1 MPPKRRRRFQ
11 GLYYHSSPPKV
22 LPMNGQLPNDSARRR
37 RGSDDF
43 SIKLSTIRIWMHEK
57 EIGKLTRILWA
68 GQGNRLRQQASTNP
82 RVKRF
87 LAAVP
92 YVMNSIRDVHQ
103 AVIDNNLENLQAHLE
118 PPVPPAL
125 VTCRDAN
132 GLNLIHKA
140 AGLGHA
146 TILEYLITTWPDG
159 VHECDITGKTPL
171 HWAASAKNNMRC
183 YTLLTQAGCDEEAV
197 DYKMKTPSFYRHK
210 PHEIERAFLTY
221 VPEAPRVSPDV
232 ATDWEALSDDSGDGK
247 NPNIKIPEMNGFG
260 RHSNTESNENTS
272 EAEMTEGASA
282 ADDDDAGGGD
292 DEALTEE
299 PEKEGEPAAEEN
311 GDGDAEPVAD
321 EEEEEEQAE
330 EEKPAEDETEDKKV
344 EENGEETES
353 ANEETQTNDDE
364 AAAAA
369 EDKEEPQD
377 EKQTQSVNE
386 TNATTTTNDSETNK
400 AEEEDHEGENE
411 KQNDEEESE
420 NSKETV
426 IEKSDEGAQEREDNE
441 KEVNEKDEKTIE
453 TAEEIKE
460 IEEKKV
466 GTEDSDKSEKKKEDD
481 EDLESHDKEKEEDEV
496 VESHDKAKE
505 EKEDLESHDKGKE
518 EEEDLESH
526 DKGKEEKEDL
536 ESHDKGK
543 AEEKSEDHV
552 KENEQDS
559 SKEAETKEGENE
571 ANDKANEVELNGN
584 NKGEHNEEKG
594 DSIKEGDNEGKGDG
608 KDVVKD
614 MEDKDDLTKNDH
626 EKDSLEEG
634 NQENNKNNEK
644 DEENETVEKTNKN
657 NEKEDDNKDKENDDQ
672 TQGKNGDSKTEG
684 KHEESSIKDE
694 TEISVDSGK
703 VDANITKNKEDSAKE
718 DVNSTKEE
726 TITEVETEK
735 EKKNETNGKPAENEK
750 MPDVGSNKSSENGKD
765 EEQVPKTDDNQ
776 KDIKIIEEKSEN
788 AEEEIK
794 KEKLGTN
801 ESFVKLNLV
810 PTGILKADHKETSM
824 SDEKKKTEEQEEDEN
839 NNNAVSPTNNEE
851 KDDHDPNRSSESP
864 QKSPKSPSDTDES
877 QDIED
882 FLKQTQQDISDKFDE
897 ISDNLKE
904 NVKEFSNKIKN
915 IFTTSDENEN
925 DDKRDGDER
934 EDNKTPKDSNEN
946 ESNDIVVGN
955 ANTPKSQHKVVNGK
969 GSGRKS
975 GKHRSGGENSS
986 EDDDDEDDEETEA
999 EAAADD
1005 GENDNDDEKE
1015 NDEEG
1020 EEDEENEPNDE
1031 EDNEND
1037 VENDVDNNE
1046 TDKDNENEAE
1056 KDDDNE
1062 EENAE
1067 AEPEDDGGADGTE
1080 SPTSSMAIEGF
1091 VEGVADDNTVQS
1103 HKAAYVEDDNDEESR
1118 INRIIASGDME
1129 QLAQIV
1135 LNGDGQKLLNV
1146 KAKESEIQAFLR
1158 NVPNYMD
1165 KIRRVHEAAR
1175 GGSLLNLQQAL
1186 DRRKFAIAKDE
1197 ISPNGATPLH
1207 VAVLFGHSDIV
1218 RYLSARFPE
1227 TTSVTDNDGRT
1238 ALHYAA
1244 VISDNGHFYNVLQ
1257 QLGANPKAMDNFDKT
1272 PEQYLADNDMK
1283 DTFNYGLLLKNF
1295 GAEELEEQLL
1305 SDQGKIENHSF
1316 EENPIFKTEQG
1327 KYLAENLADP
1337 LIKALTQVAQKRPQ
1351 DPLQYLTNYLQTFV
1365 AQRNTNGR
1373 TVVQAAVHSG
1383 SSHTDSTALAAN
1395 SQTDSLEEKPVI
1407 PTSRMNGHVTR
1418 DKGEDIG
1425 TDPAQQQI
1433 DDEDADEAEAALS
1446 KRLEERDEHGQ
1457 SMLHFASARSHRR
1470 GGLLQLIEE
1479 SNVDITYRDEL
1490 YRTARDVALQA
1501 NQVVNAKDIDRYLIS
1516 LAIVGDVKPF
1526 EYFAIAGYDHI
1537 IDVMEDDRSIIEVAE
1552 SKGHT
1557 ELATYLRTIRPMEE
1571 LREEL
1576 HQMIRDHKVDRVKE
1590 IVAGPEAKWL
1600 LMARNY
1606 YGRTALHIAIL
1617 KEDEELVEH
1626 FVKICPEALKI
1637 GDNLE
1642 RSPLHYAMG
1651 TNLVEGISRI
1661 LIQNGAKRTNKDLKG
1676 RQPSYYFMNKADIL
1690 RLQEEED
1697 ENR

>member
-22 LPMNGQLPNDSARRR
+22 LPMNGQLPNDSARKR
-37 RGSDDF
+37 RGSDDM
-43 SIKLSTIRIWMHEK
+43 SVKLSTIRIWMHEK

-82 RVKRF
+82 KVKRF

-103 AVIDNNLENLQAHLE
+103 AVIDNSLENLQAHLE

-247 NPNIKIPEMNGFG
+247 KPDIKIPEMNGFG
-260 RHSNTESNENTS
+260 RHSNAESNENTS

-282 ADDDDAGGGD
+282 AEDDDAGGGD
-292 DEALTEE
+292 EEALTEE
-299 PEKEGEPAAEEN
+299 PEKEESAAEEP
-311 GDGDAEPVAD
+311 EKPV
-321 EEEEEEQAE
+321 EEEKED
-330 EEKPAEDETEDKKV
+330 EEKPAEDDAKDEEEEEGKPLED
-344 EENGEETES
+344 E
-353 ANEETQTNDDE
+353 NEESQANDDE
-364 AAAAA
+364 QAAQ
-369 EDKEEPQD
+369 EQQEEEEPQD
-377 EKQTQSVNE
+377 EENE
-386 TNATTTTNDSETNK
+386 T
-400 AEEEDHEGENE
+400 EEAGDDDDDGSNGQDQEQDDGENE
-411 KQNDEEESE
+411 PNNDE
-420 NSKETV
+420 
-426 IEKSDEGAQEREDNE
+426 NE
-441 KEVNEKDEKTIE
+441 
-453 TAEEIKE
+453 
-460 IEEKKV
+460 
-466 GTEDSDKSEKKKEDD
+466 
-481 EDLESHDKEKEEDEV
+481 
-496 VESHDKAKE
+496 
-505 EKEDLESHDKGKE
+505 
-518 EEEDLESH
+518 
-526 DKGKEEKEDL
+526 
-536 ESHDKGK
+536 
-543 AEEKSEDHV
+543 
-552 KENEQDS
+552 
-559 SKEAETKEGENE
+559 
-571 ANDKANEVELNGN
+571 
-584 NKGEHNEEKG
+584 
-594 DSIKEGDNEGKGDG
+594 
-608 KDVVKD
+608 
-614 MEDKDDLTKNDH
+614 
-626 EKDSLEEG
+626 
-634 NQENNKNNEK
+634 
-644 DEENETVEKTNKN
+644 
-657 NEKEDDNKDKENDDQ
+657 
-672 TQGKNGDSKTEG
+672 
-684 KHEESSIKDE
+684 
-694 TEISVDSGK
+694 
-703 VDANITKNKEDSAKE
+703 
-718 DVNSTKEE
+718 
-726 TITEVETEK
+726 
-735 EKKNETNGKPAENEK
+735 P
-750 MPDVGSNKSSENGKD
+750 
-765 EEQVPKTDDNQ
+765 
-776 KDIKIIEEKSEN
+776 
-788 AEEEIK
+788 
-794 KEKLGTN
+794 
-801 ESFVKLNLV
+801 
-810 PTGILKADHKETSM
+810 
-824 SDEKKKTEEQEEDEN
+824 
-839 NNNAVSPTNNEE
+839 NNEE
-851 KDDHDPNRSSESP
+851 A
-864 QKSPKSPSDTDES
+864 
-877 QDIED
+877 
-882 FLKQTQQDISDKFDE
+882 
-897 ISDNLKE
+897 
-904 NVKEFSNKIKN
+904 
-915 IFTTSDENEN
+915 NEN
-925 DDKRDGDER
+925 DD
-934 EDNKTPKDSNEN
+934 EN
-946 ESNDIVVGN
+946 
-955 ANTPKSQHKVVNGK
+955 
-969 GSGRKS
+969 
-975 GKHRSGGENSS
+975 
-986 EDDDDEDDEETEA
+986 
-999 EAAADD
+999 
-1005 GENDNDDEKE
+1005 

-1020 EEDEENEPNDE
+1020 GENND
-1031 EDNEND
+1031 
-1037 VENDVDNNE
+1037 
-1046 TDKDNENEAE
+1046 
-1056 KDDDNE
+1056 E

-1067 AEPEDDGGADGTE
+1067 NADEDAADDDDGDGAE
-1080 SPTSSMAIEGF
+1080 SPTSSLAIEGF
-1091 VEGVADDNTVQS
+1091 VEGAADDNTVQS
-1103 HKAAYVEDDNDEESR
+1103 QKAVYNDDHNNDEESR
-1118 INRIIASGDME
+1118 ISRIIASGDME

-1146 KAKESEIQAFLR
+1146 EAKEAEIQAFLR

-1186 DRRKFAIAKDE
+1186 DRRKFAVAKDE

-1244 VISDNGHFYNVLQ
+1244 VINDNGHFYNVLQ
-1257 QLGANPKAMDNFDKT
+1257 QLGANPKAQDNMGRT
-1272 PEQYLADNDMK
+1272 PEQYMTDNDQK

-1295 GAEELEEQLL
+1295 GAEELEEKLL

-1383 SSHTDSTALAAN
+1383 SSHTDSTGLAN
-1395 SQTDSLEEKPVI
+1395 DSPIEQKQII
-1407 PTSRMNGHVTR
+1407 PTARMNGHVTH
-1418 DKGEDIG
+1418 DKTEDIE
-1425 TDPAQQQI
+1425 TDTLQQQI
-1433 DDEDADEAEAALS
+1433 DDEDADEAESALS

-1479 SNVDITYRDEL
+1479 SKVDITYRDEL

-1537 IDVMEDDRSIIEVAE
+1537 IDVLDEDKTIIEVAE

-1557 ELATYLRTIRPMEE
+1557 ELVSYLRAIRPMEE
-1571 LREEL
+1571 MREEL
-1576 HQMIRDHKVDRVKE
+1576 HQMIRDHKVDRAKE
-1590 IVAGPEAKWL
+1590 ISAGPEGKWL
-1600 LMARNY
+1600 IMARNY

-1697 ENR
+1697 ESR

>member
-22 LPMNGQLPNDSARRR
+22 LPMNGQLPNDSARKR
-37 RGSDDF
+37 RGSDDM
-43 SIKLSTIRIWMHEK
+43 SVKLSTIRIWMHEK

-82 RVKRF
+82 KVKRF

-103 AVIDNNLENLQAHLE
+103 AVIDNSLENLQAHLE

-247 NPNIKIPEMNGFG
+247 KPDIKIPEMNGFG
-260 RHSNTESNENTS
+260 RHSNAESNENTS

-282 ADDDDAGGGD
+282 AEDDDAGGGD
-292 DEALTEE
+292 EEALTEE
-299 PEKEGEPAAEEN
+299 PEKEESAAEEP
-311 GDGDAEPVAD
+311 EKPV
-321 EEEEEEQAE
+321 EEEKED
-330 EEKPAEDETEDKKV
+330 EEKPAEDDAKDEEEEEGKPLED
-344 EENGEETES
+344 E
-353 ANEETQTNDDE
+353 NEESQANDDE
-364 AAAAA
+364 QAAQ
-369 EDKEEPQD
+369 EQQEEEEPQD

-386 TNATTTTNDSETNK
+386 ANAITNDNESDK
-400 AEEEDHEGENE
+400 AEPDDEDNE
-411 KQNDEEESE
+411 KQNEEEESVNNEE
-420 NSKETV
+420 NSKDTV
-426 IEKSDEGAQEREDNE
+426 IEKA
-441 KEVNEKDEKTIE
+441 KE
-453 TAEEIKE
+453 EEVE
-460 IEEKKV
+460 QQQQN
-466 GTEDSDKSEKKKEDD
+466 GKED
-481 EDLESHDKEKEEDEV
+481 EKEEDE
-496 VESHDKAKE
+496 
-505 EKEDLESHDKGKE
+505 
-518 EEEDLESH
+518 
-526 DKGKEEKEDL
+526 
-536 ESHDKGK
+536 
-543 AEEKSEDHV
+543 
-552 KENEQDS
+552 
-559 SKEAETKEGENE
+559 T
-571 ANDKANEVELNGN
+571 
-584 NKGEHNEEKG
+584 
-594 DSIKEGDNEGKGDG
+594 
-608 KDVVKD
+608 
-614 MEDKDDLTKNDH
+614 
-626 EKDSLEEG
+626 
-634 NQENNKNNEK
+634 NEK
-644 DEENETVEKTNKN
+644 DEEMGKESGNETTKEDEEKDKE
-657 NEKEDDNKDKENDDQ
+657 NEKEINESEEEKGNETIKETKEEKDANGKENEKEAEEGEETKEESKSSDTHAEEKEAEEDLETYDSEKHDESKDKMNENNIKENDDQ
-672 TQGKNGDSKTEG
+672 NKEEQIADTEQD
-684 KHEESSIKDE
+684 KKPSQSDLETMEKDE
-694 TEISVDSGK
+694 
-703 VDANITKNKEDSAKE
+703 N
-718 DVNSTKEE
+718 
-726 TITEVETEK
+726 
-735 EKKNETNGKPAENEK
+735 
-750 MPDVGSNKSSENGKD
+750 
-765 EEQVPKTDDNQ
+765 
-776 KDIKIIEEKSEN
+776 
-788 AEEEIK
+788 
-794 KEKLGTN
+794 
-801 ESFVKLNLV
+801 
-810 PTGILKADHKETSM
+810 
-824 SDEKKKTEEQEEDEN
+824 EN
-839 NNNAVSPTNNEE
+839 NNNNGG
-851 KDDHDPNRSSESP
+851 D
-864 QKSPKSPSDTDES
+864 
-877 QDIED
+877 
-882 FLKQTQQDISDKFDE
+882 
-897 ISDNLKE
+897 
-904 NVKEFSNKIKN
+904 
-915 IFTTSDENEN
+915 
-925 DDKRDGDER
+925 DGDER
-934 EDNKTPKDSNEN
+934 QKKIEKDSIES
-946 ESNDIVVGN
+946 ESNDIVVVGN
-955 ANTPKSQHKVVNGK
+955 SNTPNSKHKLNGN
-969 GSGRKS
+969 GSGKS
-975 GKHRSGGENSS
+975 RGKHHTPGGGGGENSS
-986 EDDDDEDDEETEA
+986 DDTEDDEENETE
-999 EAAADD
+999 EAGDDDDDGSNGQDQEQDD
-1005 GENDNDDEKE
+1005 GENEPNNDENEPNNEEANENDDEN

-1020 EEDEENEPNDE
+1020 GENND
-1031 EDNEND
+1031 
-1037 VENDVDNNE
+1037 
-1046 TDKDNENEAE
+1046 
-1056 KDDDNE
+1056 E

-1067 AEPEDDGGADGTE
+1067 NADEDAADDDDGDGAE
-1080 SPTSSMAIEGF
+1080 SPTSSLAIEGF
-1091 VEGVADDNTVQS
+1091 VEGAADDNT
-1103 HKAAYVEDDNDEESR
+1103 ESR
-1118 INRIIASGDME
+1118 ISRIIASGDME

-1146 KAKESEIQAFLR
+1146 EAKEAEIQAFLR

-1186 DRRKFAIAKDE
+1186 DRRKFAVAKDE

-1244 VISDNGHFYNVLQ
+1244 VINDNGHFYNVLQ
-1257 QLGANPKAMDNFDKT
+1257 QLGANPKAQDNMGRT
-1272 PEQYLADNDMK
+1272 PEQYMTDNDQK

-1295 GAEELEEQLL
+1295 GAEELEEKLL

-1383 SSHTDSTALAAN
+1383 SSHTDSTGLAN
-1395 SQTDSLEEKPVI
+1395 DSPIEQKQII
-1407 PTSRMNGHVTR
+1407 PTARMNGHVTH
-1418 DKGEDIG
+1418 DKTEDIE
-1425 TDPAQQQI
+1425 TDTLQQQI
-1433 DDEDADEAEAALS
+1433 DDEDADEAESALS

-1479 SNVDITYRDEL
+1479 SKVDITYRDEL

-1537 IDVMEDDRSIIEVAE
+1537 IDVLDEDKTIIEVAE

-1557 ELATYLRTIRPMEE
+1557 ELVSYLRAIRPMEE
-1571 LREEL
+1571 MREEL
-1576 HQMIRDHKVDRVKE
+1576 HQMIRDHKVDRAKE
-1590 IVAGPEAKWL
+1590 ISAGPEGKWL
-1600 LMARNY
+1600 IMARNY

-1697 ENR
+1697 ESR

>member
-1 MPPKRRRRFQ
+1 
-11 GLYYHSSPPKV
+11 
-22 LPMNGQLPNDSARRR
+22 MNGQLPNDSARKR
-37 RGSDDF
+37 RGSDDM
-43 SIKLSTIRIWMHEK
+43 SVKLSTIRIWMHEK

-82 RVKRF
+82 KVKRF

-103 AVIDNNLENLQAHLE
+103 AVIDNSLENLQAHLE

-247 NPNIKIPEMNGFG
+247 KPDIKIPEMNGFG
-260 RHSNTESNENTS
+260 RHSNAESNENTS

-282 ADDDDAGGGD
+282 AEDDDAGGGD
-292 DEALTEE
+292 EEALTEE
-299 PEKEGEPAAEEN
+299 PEKEESAAEEP
-311 GDGDAEPVAD
+311 EKPV
-321 EEEEEEQAE
+321 EEEKED
-330 EEKPAEDETEDKKV
+330 EEKPAEDDAKDEEEEEGKPLED
-344 EENGEETES
+344 E
-353 ANEETQTNDDE
+353 NEESQANDDE
-364 AAAAA
+364 QAAQ
-369 EDKEEPQD
+369 EQQEEEEPQD
-377 EKQTQSVNE
+377 E
-386 TNATTTTNDSETNK
+386 
-400 AEEEDHEGENE
+400 
-411 KQNDEEESE
+411 
-420 NSKETV
+420 
-426 IEKSDEGAQEREDNE
+426 
-441 KEVNEKDEKTIE
+441 
-453 TAEEIKE
+453 
-460 IEEKKV
+460 
-466 GTEDSDKSEKKKEDD
+466 
-481 EDLESHDKEKEEDEV
+481 
-496 VESHDKAKE
+496 
-505 EKEDLESHDKGKE
+505 
-518 EEEDLESH
+518 
-526 DKGKEEKEDL
+526 
-536 ESHDKGK
+536 
-543 AEEKSEDHV
+543 
-552 KENEQDS
+552 
-559 SKEAETKEGENE
+559 
-571 ANDKANEVELNGN
+571 
-584 NKGEHNEEKG
+584 
-594 DSIKEGDNEGKGDG
+594 
-608 KDVVKD
+608 
-614 MEDKDDLTKNDH
+614 
-626 EKDSLEEG
+626 
-634 NQENNKNNEK
+634 
-644 DEENETVEKTNKN
+644 
-657 NEKEDDNKDKENDDQ
+657 
-672 TQGKNGDSKTEG
+672 
-684 KHEESSIKDE
+684 
-694 TEISVDSGK
+694 
-703 VDANITKNKEDSAKE
+703 
-718 DVNSTKEE
+718 
-726 TITEVETEK
+726 
-735 EKKNETNGKPAENEK
+735 
-750 MPDVGSNKSSENGKD
+750 
-765 EEQVPKTDDNQ
+765 
-776 KDIKIIEEKSEN
+776 
-788 AEEEIK
+788 
-794 KEKLGTN
+794 
-801 ESFVKLNLV
+801 
-810 PTGILKADHKETSM
+810 
-824 SDEKKKTEEQEEDEN
+824 
-839 NNNAVSPTNNEE
+839 
-851 KDDHDPNRSSESP
+851 
-864 QKSPKSPSDTDES
+864 
-877 QDIED
+877 
-882 FLKQTQQDISDKFDE
+882 
-897 ISDNLKE
+897 
-904 NVKEFSNKIKN
+904 
-915 IFTTSDENEN
+915 
-925 DDKRDGDER
+925 
-934 EDNKTPKDSNEN
+934 
-946 ESNDIVVGN
+946 
-955 ANTPKSQHKVVNGK
+955 
-969 GSGRKS
+969 
-975 GKHRSGGENSS
+975 
-986 EDDDDEDDEETEA
+986 
-999 EAAADD
+999 
-1005 GENDNDDEKE
+1005 
-1015 NDEEG
+1015 
-1020 EEDEENEPNDE
+1020 
-1031 EDNEND
+1031 
-1037 VENDVDNNE
+1037 
-1046 TDKDNENEAE
+1046 
-1056 KDDDNE
+1056 
-1062 EENAE
+1062 
-1067 AEPEDDGGADGTE
+1067 
-1080 SPTSSMAIEGF
+1080 
-1091 VEGVADDNTVQS
+1091 
-1103 HKAAYVEDDNDEESR
+1103 ESR
-1118 INRIIASGDME
+1118 ISRIIASGDME

-1146 KAKESEIQAFLR
+1146 EAKEAEIQAFLR

-1186 DRRKFAIAKDE
+1186 DRRKFAVAKDE

-1244 VISDNGHFYNVLQ
+1244 VINDNGHFYNVLQ
-1257 QLGANPKAMDNFDKT
+1257 QLGANPKAQDNMGRT
-1272 PEQYLADNDMK
+1272 PEQYMTDNDQK

-1295 GAEELEEQLL
+1295 GAEELEEKLL

-1383 SSHTDSTALAAN
+1383 SSHTDSTGLAN
-1395 SQTDSLEEKPVI
+1395 DSPIEQKQII
-1407 PTSRMNGHVTR
+1407 PTARMNGHVTH
-1418 DKGEDIG
+1418 DKTEDIE
-1425 TDPAQQQI
+1425 TDTLQQQI
-1433 DDEDADEAEAALS
+1433 DDEDADEAESALS

-1479 SNVDITYRDEL
+1479 SKVDITYRDEL

-1537 IDVMEDDRSIIEVAE
+1537 IDVLDEDKTIIEVAE

-1557 ELATYLRTIRPMEE
+1557 ELVSYLRAIRPMEE
-1571 LREEL
+1571 MREEL
-1576 HQMIRDHKVDRVKE
+1576 HQMIRDHKVDRAKE
-1590 IVAGPEAKWL
+1590 ISAGPEGKWL
-1600 LMARNY
+1600 IMARNY

-1697 ENR
+1697 ESR

>member
-22 LPMNGQLPNDSARRR
+22 LPMNGQLPNDSARKR
-37 RGSDDF
+37 RGSDDM
-43 SIKLSTIRIWMHEK
+43 SVKLSTIRIWMHEK

-82 RVKRF
+82 KVKRF

-103 AVIDNNLENLQAHLE
+103 AVIDNSLENLQAHLE

-247 NPNIKIPEMNGFG
+247 KPDIKIPEMNGFG
-260 RHSNTESNENTS
+260 RHSNAESNENTS

-282 ADDDDAGGGD
+282 AEDDDAGGGD
-292 DEALTEE
+292 EEALTEE
-299 PEKEGEPAAEEN
+299 PEKEESAAEEP
-311 GDGDAEPVAD
+311 EKPV
-321 EEEEEEQAE
+321 EEEKED
-330 EEKPAEDETEDKKV
+330 EEKPAEDDAKDEEEEEGKPLED
-344 EENGEETES
+344 E
-353 ANEETQTNDDE
+353 NEESQANDDE
-364 AAAAA
+364 QAAQ
-369 EDKEEPQD
+369 EQQEEEEPQD
-377 EKQTQSVNE
+377 E
-386 TNATTTTNDSETNK
+386 
-400 AEEEDHEGENE
+400 
-411 KQNDEEESE
+411 
-420 NSKETV
+420 
-426 IEKSDEGAQEREDNE
+426 
-441 KEVNEKDEKTIE
+441 
-453 TAEEIKE
+453 
-460 IEEKKV
+460 
-466 GTEDSDKSEKKKEDD
+466 
-481 EDLESHDKEKEEDEV
+481 
-496 VESHDKAKE
+496 
-505 EKEDLESHDKGKE
+505 
-518 EEEDLESH
+518 
-526 DKGKEEKEDL
+526 
-536 ESHDKGK
+536 
-543 AEEKSEDHV
+543 
-552 KENEQDS
+552 
-559 SKEAETKEGENE
+559 
-571 ANDKANEVELNGN
+571 
-584 NKGEHNEEKG
+584 
-594 DSIKEGDNEGKGDG
+594 
-608 KDVVKD
+608 
-614 MEDKDDLTKNDH
+614 
-626 EKDSLEEG
+626 
-634 NQENNKNNEK
+634 
-644 DEENETVEKTNKN
+644 
-657 NEKEDDNKDKENDDQ
+657 
-672 TQGKNGDSKTEG
+672 
-684 KHEESSIKDE
+684 
-694 TEISVDSGK
+694 
-703 VDANITKNKEDSAKE
+703 
-718 DVNSTKEE
+718 
-726 TITEVETEK
+726 
-735 EKKNETNGKPAENEK
+735 
-750 MPDVGSNKSSENGKD
+750 
-765 EEQVPKTDDNQ
+765 
-776 KDIKIIEEKSEN
+776 
-788 AEEEIK
+788 
-794 KEKLGTN
+794 
-801 ESFVKLNLV
+801 
-810 PTGILKADHKETSM
+810 
-824 SDEKKKTEEQEEDEN
+824 
-839 NNNAVSPTNNEE
+839 
-851 KDDHDPNRSSESP
+851 
-864 QKSPKSPSDTDES
+864 
-877 QDIED
+877 
-882 FLKQTQQDISDKFDE
+882 
-897 ISDNLKE
+897 
-904 NVKEFSNKIKN
+904 
-915 IFTTSDENEN
+915 
-925 DDKRDGDER
+925 
-934 EDNKTPKDSNEN
+934 
-946 ESNDIVVGN
+946 
-955 ANTPKSQHKVVNGK
+955 
-969 GSGRKS
+969 
-975 GKHRSGGENSS
+975 
-986 EDDDDEDDEETEA
+986 
-999 EAAADD
+999 
-1005 GENDNDDEKE
+1005 
-1015 NDEEG
+1015 
-1020 EEDEENEPNDE
+1020 
-1031 EDNEND
+1031 
-1037 VENDVDNNE
+1037 
-1046 TDKDNENEAE
+1046 
-1056 KDDDNE
+1056 
-1062 EENAE
+1062 
-1067 AEPEDDGGADGTE
+1067 
-1080 SPTSSMAIEGF
+1080 
-1091 VEGVADDNTVQS
+1091 
-1103 HKAAYVEDDNDEESR
+1103 ESR
-1118 INRIIASGDME
+1118 ISRIIASGDME

-1146 KAKESEIQAFLR
+1146 EAKEAEIQAFLR

-1186 DRRKFAIAKDE
+1186 DRRKFAVAKDE

-1244 VISDNGHFYNVLQ
+1244 VINDNGHFYNVLQ
-1257 QLGANPKAMDNFDKT
+1257 QLGANPKAQDNMGRT
-1272 PEQYLADNDMK
+1272 PEQYMTDNDQK

-1295 GAEELEEQLL
+1295 GAEELEEKLL

-1383 SSHTDSTALAAN
+1383 SSHTDSTGLAN
-1395 SQTDSLEEKPVI
+1395 DSPIEQKQII
-1407 PTSRMNGHVTR
+1407 PTARMNGHVTH
-1418 DKGEDIG
+1418 DKTEDIE
-1425 TDPAQQQI
+1425 TDTLQQQI
-1433 DDEDADEAEAALS
+1433 DDEDADEAESALS

-1479 SNVDITYRDEL
+1479 SKVDITYRDEL

-1537 IDVMEDDRSIIEVAE
+1537 IDVLDEDKTIIEVAE

-1557 ELATYLRTIRPMEE
+1557 ELVSYLRAIRPMEE
-1571 LREEL
+1571 MREEL
-1576 HQMIRDHKVDRVKE
+1576 HQMIRDHKVDRAKE
-1590 IVAGPEAKWL
+1590 ISAGPEGKWL
-1600 LMARNY
+1600 IMARNY

-1697 ENR
+1697 ESR